1 MILTR
6 PVSNPWLQCLHRTN
20 PGRRK
25 SLRKGNDGESAMSE
39 EKTKEPG
46 QTSEL
51 KVSLDPASFQDAA
64 EGKELINRRGFM
76 QGITGVLAAMALGS
90 CSWQEF
96 FQNNFRRMTKG
107 EIEQTVER
115 LRSEYKQKYGKDFVV
130 DAEGPIDGTFFGYAL
145 DIQRCIGCRKCVY
158 ACVEENN
165 QSRDPQ
171 IQYIRVLRFK
181 DGDMDLEHSTI
192 YYDPEEVP
200 EKGYYY
206 LPVQC
211 QHCENPPCT
220 KVCPVQATWTE
231 PDGIVVVDY
240 NWCIGCRYC
249 MAACPY
255 MGRWFNFADP
265 IIPAD
270 NVNVNTHYLGNRP
283 RMRNVVEKCTFC
295 IQRVRKGRYP
305 ACVEVCPVGARKFGN
320 LLDPNSEISRIIKTK
335 RVFRLKSEL
344 NTQPKFYYFFSI

>member
-1 MILTR
+1 
-6 PVSNPWLQCLHRTN
+6 
-20 PGRRK
+20 
-25 SLRKGNDGESAMSE
+25 MSE
-39 EKTKEPG
+39 EKKERHG
-46 QTSEL
+46 SIREL
-51 KVSLDPASFQDAA
+51 KNSSASEATKTGYAKTDAPS
-64 EGKELINRRGFM
+64 RRGFL
-76 QGITGVLAAMALGS
+76 QATAGIFASMALGS

-96 FQNNFRRMTKG
+96 FQNNFRRMSKT
-107 EIEQTVER
+107 EIDETVNR
-115 LRSEYKQKYGKDFVV
+115 LKTQYKEKYGKDFVV
-130 DAEGPIDGTFFGYAL
+130 GTEGPIDGSFFGYAL
-145 DIQRCIGCRKCVY
+145 DIQRCIGCRRCVY

-181 DGDMDLEHSTI
+181 DGEMDLEHSTI

-200 EKGYYY
+200 QKGYYY
-206 LPVQC
+206 IPVQC

-255 MGRWFNFADP
+255 MGRWFNFTDP
-265 IIPAD
+265 VIPAD
-270 NVNVNTHYLGNRP
+270 KVNVDTHYLGNRP

-305 ACVEVCPVGARKFGN
+305 ACVEICPVGARKFGN
-320 LLDPNSEISRIIKTK
+320 LLDPESEISRIIQTK